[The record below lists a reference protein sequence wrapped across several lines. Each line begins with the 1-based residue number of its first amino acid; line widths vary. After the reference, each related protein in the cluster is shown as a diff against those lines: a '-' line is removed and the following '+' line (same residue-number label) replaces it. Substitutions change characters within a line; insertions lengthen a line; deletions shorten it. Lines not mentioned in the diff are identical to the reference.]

1 MSLNTEVKFQNKI
14 SVSWSRS
21 SQGSQ
26 GFVYLH
32 TNTRTHTHV
41 FVLLKVIFGSCIS
54 FNLHMKHYFT
64 KLFTSMD
71 FRHHFSLTCS
81 KFLPCKLRRRHT
93 SIPDFNSQAEVSYQ
107 RNWEKR
113 KREIV
118 MLLIE
123 ERRQT
128 LI

>member
-1 MSLNTEVKFQNKI
+1 MVKVF
-14 SVSWSRS
+14 SRQS
-21 SQGSQ
+21 
-26 GFVYLH
+26 GFCVFAHKH
-32 TNTRTHTHV
+32 THTRTHV
-41 FVLLKVIFGSCIS
+41 FVLLKVIFGSYIS

-71 FRHHFSLTCS
+71 FRHHFS

-113 KREIV
+113 KREIA

-128 LI
+128 LT